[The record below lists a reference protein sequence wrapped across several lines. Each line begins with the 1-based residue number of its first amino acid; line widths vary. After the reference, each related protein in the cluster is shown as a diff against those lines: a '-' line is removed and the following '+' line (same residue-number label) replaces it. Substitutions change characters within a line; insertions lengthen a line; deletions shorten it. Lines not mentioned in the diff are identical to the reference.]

1 MDIVPEGNN
10 FVIVNESELP
20 AMMEELEK
28 YFPHSLK
35 FHQTIKTYLNDRV
48 WRFQF
53 YRAKT
58 WPEDPVCLHFP
69 GCTYTPDNRTNESVG
84 IFCPPDKL
92 ERMDLIK
99 EEDILFEWHSP
110 LYMNFTHVGIMFK
123 MEEIY
128 REKVNG
134 KLDGHIYGDIYV
146 HECPAEL
153 DLPLEPLAANEVIMK
168 PLCIDDVKD
177 IHDLYPAGDI
187 ESLEL
192 FEKLVRQLP
201 GFGVFNQLDNELAA
215 WSLQSYYGGMFS
227 MQTKPKFRR
236 KGYGIQL
243 AQSLTK
249 LVIQRGYIPF
259 VVIRP
264 ENDASRGL
272 YMKLGF
278 RKAFESVRGTFVP
291 FAEENHSQ
299 IGLPTDVQSG
309 ISTDDISRNPHCT
322 IEPSEVTNGIL
333 ADKEK
338 NIC

>member
-1 MDIVPEGNN
+1 MELVAEGKH
-10 FVIVNESELP
+10 FVIVKENELP
-20 AMMEELEK
+20 AMMKELEK

-35 FHQTIKTYLNDRV
+35 FHQTIQTYLNDRV
-48 WRFQF
+48 WQFQF

-58 WPEDPVCLHFP
+58 WPEDPVCLHFA

-84 IFCPPDKL
+84 IFCPPDRL
-92 ERMDLIK
+92 ERMELIK
-99 EEDILFEWHSP
+99 DEDILFDWHSP
-110 LYMNFTHVGIMFK
+110 IYMNFTHVGIMHK
-123 MEEIY
+123 MEEIF
-128 REKVNG
+128 REKVKG

-153 DLPLEPLAANEVIMK
+153 DLALEPLAADEVIMK

-177 IHDLYPAGDI
+177 IHDLYPARDI
-187 ESLEL
+187 ECLEL

-201 GFGVFNQLDNELAA
+201 GFGVFTNLDNELAA

-236 KGYGIQL
+236 KGYGIQV

-249 LVIQRGYIPF
+249 LVIQRGYTPF

-278 RKAFESVRGTFVP
+278 RKAFEAVRGTFVP
-291 FAEENHSQ
+291 FAEEDQPPVKGVDGVENGTLTEEIPLEKQ
-299 IGLPTDVQSG
+299 CGLNG
-309 ISTDDISRNPHCT
+309 AG
-322 IEPSEVTNGIL
+322 TNGT
-333 ADKEK
+333 ASEKEQVE
-338 NIC
+338 C

>member
-1 MDIVPEGNN
+1 MELAPEGKN
-10 FVIVNESELP
+10 FVIVKEHELP
-20 AMMEELEK
+20 ALMKELEK

-35 FHQTIKTYLNDRV
+35 
-48 WRFQF
+48 
-53 YRAKT
+53 
-58 WPEDPVCLHFP
+58 
-69 GCTYTPDNRTNESVG
+69 PDNRTNESVG
-84 IFCPPDKL
+84 IFCPPDRL
-92 ERMDLIK
+92 ERMELIK
-99 EEDILFEWHSP
+99 DEDILFDWHSP
-110 LYMNFTHVGIMFK
+110 IYMNFTHVGIMYK
-123 MEEIY
+123 MEEIF
-128 REKVNG
+128 REKVKG

-153 DLPLEPLAANEVIMK
+153 DLALEPLAADEVIMK

-177 IHDLYPAGDI
+177 IHDLYPARDI
-187 ESLEL
+187 ECLEL

-201 GFGVFNQLDNELAA
+201 GFGVFTNLDNELAA

-236 KGYGIQL
+236 KGYGIQV

-278 RKAFESVRGTFVP
+278 RKAFESVRGTFLP
-291 FAEENHSQ
+291 FVGEDPLPVKSAMGVEN
-299 IGLPTDVQSG
+299 GT
-309 ISTDDISRNPHCT
+309 ST
-322 IEPSEVTNGIL
+322 EVEIPLEKQNALTRADTNGTL
-333 ADKEK
+333 SEKEPVE
-338 NIC
+338 C

>member
-1 MDIVPEGNN
+1 MELAPEGKN
-10 FVIVNESELP
+10 FVIVKEHELP
-20 AMMEELEK
+20 ALMEELEK

-35 FHQTIKTYLNDRV
+35 FHQTIQTYLNDRV
-48 WRFQF
+48 WQFQF

-58 WPEDPVCLHFP
+58 WPEDPVCLHFA

-92 ERMDLIK
+92 ERMELIK
-99 EEDILFEWHSP
+99 DEDILFDWHSP
-110 LYMNFTHVGIMFK
+110 IYMNFTHVGIMYK
-123 MEEIY
+123 MEEIF
-128 REKVNG
+128 REKVKG

-153 DLPLEPLAANEVIMK
+153 DLALEPLAADEVIMK

-177 IHDLYPAGDI
+177 IHDLYPARDI
-187 ESLEL
+187 ECLEL
-192 FEKLVRQLP
+192 FEKLVHQLP
-201 GFGVFNQLDNELAA
+201 GFGVFTNLDNELAA

-236 KGYGIQL
+236 KGYGIQV

-278 RKAFESVRGTFVP
+278 RKAFESVRGTFLP
-291 FAEENHSQ
+291 FVGEDQLPVKSAMGVENGTSTEEIPLEKQNA
-299 IGLPTDVQSG
+299 L
-309 ISTDDISRNPHCT
+309 SRAG
-322 IEPSEVTNGIL
+322 TNGTL
-333 ADKEK
+333 SEKEHVE
-338 NIC
+338 C